1 MAQFEYQVGGSLQ
14 ANHPTYVHRQADAD
28 LLTALHQG
36 QFCYTFNSR
45 QMGKSSLLVQTKHRL
60 EQQGARAAVIDMT
73 CIGSELVTAEQW
85 YKGLAYELWLGFELM
100 EQFSLKAW
108 WQEQKDLALPQRLT
122 QLLRHILWCLP
133 KQPLLILI
141 DEIDSV
147 LSLPFAIDD
156 FFALIRFCYNQRA
169 LEPDFNRLAFALF
182 GVATPSDLVQDRSKT
197 PFNIGQAI
205 DLQGFQLHE
214 VEPLVQTLTGKVSNP
229 SALLQQVLGW
239 TEGQPFLTQKLC
251 QLILSKVQAGFLT
264 LPPGTEAF
272 WIDNLVTTEL
282 LQNWEAQDEPEH
294 LRTIRDR
301 LLHNAQRAGRL
312 LGLYQQIWLRDQV
325 DSTLGSSALG
335 SSALGSS
342 ALGSSTNPT
351 LTNPEKNSE
360 SSRDQIELL
369 LSGLVVRQ
377 QGYLQVKNQI
387 YRRVFDQA
395 WINQQL
401 RTLRPYAPALEAW
414 VAAGQQD
421 DSRLLRGQALLDAQ
435 AWAQDK
441 SLSDIDYQFLAASQQ
456 AEQQD
461 VQQMLEVAR
470 LQQVETQLQAERQSS
485 RQQRFWLKLV
495 SAKLLLISLLSG
507 LMFYQYRRAALNE
520 VKAIATAS
528 ETYYSAHQGL
538 DALIAALQANRK
550 LQQIGR
556 ADLATA
562 EQVAK
567 VLRQAVYNAS
577 EVSRFNAQQTSMLSL
592 AASPNQKL
600 LVSGGV
606 DRTVRLW
613 QSDGKLLKTLYGH
626 SDQVTA
632 VAFSSDSRLIASAS
646 ADQTIILWDQNG
658 NRLHR
663 LIGHS
668 GTVRSVAFNPASSED
683 QLVSAGQDG
692 QIRRWSS
699 TGKLLKAW
707 KGHQSSI
714 NALAF
719 SPDGQMLAT
728 ASDDQT
734 LRLWTLSGQ
743 LLKTLR
749 GHTDRVRTLAFS
761 PNADTLVSGSDDST
775 VKIWTINGQPIH
787 TLTEHQA
794 AVQAIAFSPF
804 GDRMA
809 TASRDR
815 SIKLWNRDG
824 VLLATLRGH
833 TRPLASLAFI
843 ADGRT
848 LVSSSEDE
856 TIRLWQVKNSFL
868 TPLVG
873 HQASVTAITFNP
885 IDRSVITGSADRTV
899 RIWNRRGTLLRQI
912 NGHQAEVTDVAVSSL
927 VNPAVNRAAKD
938 SLIATASADR
948 TVKLWNRDGLLLHNL
963 TGHRASVRSVQFSPN
978 GQVIASS
985 GDDKTIRLWR
995 KDGEVTRV
1003 LSGHGGAVADV
1014 AFSLLAPMLASV
1026 SVDGGIRI
1034 WRSNAVATQSSSQT
1048 QPWRNDGDLLTSFG
1062 DYSVAITAVAFNP
1075 QRSQLATAWDKTIQ
1089 IWDATDRTL
1098 LKTLRGHRGKI
1109 RDLAFSPDGRLLA
1122 SASEDN
1128 TVKLWTVK
1136 LSTVKHWSQ
1145 SGKPLTTLD
1154 SHSHAVRSLA
1164 FSPDSQMLAS
1174 ASDDQTGLLWD
1185 LQLVLNTKALYKQGC
1200 EWLQVYLRN
1209 PELSAADRQ
1218 ICSKSAKPV
1227 QD

>member
-28 LLTALHQG
+28 LFTALNQG

-73 CIGSELVTAEQW
+73 CIGSEFITAEQW
-85 YKGLAYELWLGFELM
+85 YKGLAYELWLGFELV

-108 WQEQKDLALPQRLT
+108 WQAQKDLTLPQRLT
-122 QLLRHILWCLP
+122 QLLRQILRCLP
-133 KQPLLILI
+133 KQSLLILI

-169 LEPDFNRLAFALF
+169 IEPDFNLLAFALF

-214 VEPLVQTLTGKVSNP
+214 VEPLIQTLTSKVSNP
-229 SALLQQVLGW
+229 STLLQQVLRW

-251 QLILSKVQAGFLT
+251 QLILSKVHTGFLT

-272 WIDNLVTTEL
+272 WIDNLVETDL

-301 LLHNAQRAGRL
+301 LLCNAQRAGRL
-312 LGLYQQIWLRDQV
+312 LGLYQQIWLRDQAF
-325 DSTLGSSALG
+325 DPALSDPALGDSALG
-335 SSALGSS
+335 DSAL
-342 ALGSSTNPT
+342 TNSE
-351 LTNPEKNSE
+351 NASE

-369 LSGLVVRQ
+369 LSGLVVRK
-377 QGYLQVKNQI
+377 QGRLQVKNQI
-387 YRRVFDQA
+387 YRRVFNQA
-395 WINQQL
+395 WISQQL

-414 VAAGQQD
+414 VTASQQD
-421 DSRLLRGQALLDAQ
+421 NSRLLRGQALLDAQ

-441 SLSDIDYQFLAASQQ
+441 SLSDTDYQFLAASQQ
-456 AEQQD
+456 AEQRD
-461 VQQMLEVAR
+461 IQQMLEVAR
-470 LQQVETQLQAERQSS
+470 LQQVETQLQTERQSS

-495 SAKLLLISLLSG
+495 STKLLLVSLLSG
-507 LMFYQYRRAALNE
+507 LLFHQYRQAALNE

-538 DALIAALQANRK
+538 DALMAALTANYR
-550 LQQIGR
+550 LQQMGQADR
-556 ADLATA
+556 ATT

-577 EVSRFNAQQTSMLSL
+577 EVSRFDGQQTSMLSL
-592 AASPNQKL
+592 ATSPNQKL
-600 LVSGGV
+600 LASGGA
-606 DRTVRLW
+606 DRTVRIW
-613 QSDGKLLKTLYGH
+613 QPDGKLLKTLYGH

-632 VAFSSDSRLIASAS
+632 VAFSADSRLIASAS

-668 GTVRSVAFNPASSED
+668 GAVRSVAFNPAVAGADS

-692 QIRRWSS
+692 RIRRWSS
-699 TGKLLKAW
+699 TGKLLKDW
-707 KGHQSSI
+707 KGHQSRI

-719 SPDGQMLAT
+719 SPDGQILAT
-728 ASDDQT
+728 ASDDRT
-734 LRLWTLSGQ
+734 VRLWTLSGQ

-749 GHTDRVRTLAFS
+749 GHADRVSTLAFS
-761 PNADTLVSGSDDST
+761 PNAGTLVSGSDDGT
-775 VKIWTINGQPIH
+775 IKIWTLDGQPSR
-787 TLTEHQA
+787 TLTRHQA

-804 GDRMA
+804 GDTMA

-815 SIKLWNRDG
+815 SIKLWSRDG

-833 TRPLASLAFI
+833 TRPIGSLAFI
-843 ADGRT
+843 LNGRT

-856 TIRLWQVKNSFL
+856 TIRLWQVKNHFL

-885 IDRSVITGSADRTV
+885 IDRSVITGGADRTV
-899 RIWNRRGTLLRQI
+899 RIWNRRGTLLRQL

-927 VNPAVNRAAKD
+927 VNPAANRATSAKG

-963 TGHRASVRSVQFSPN
+963 VGHKAPIRAVQFSPN

-995 KDGEVTRV
+995 KDGEATRV
-1003 LSGHGGAVADV
+1003 LSGHAGAVTDL
-1014 AFSLLAPMLASV
+1014 AFSLLDPMLASV
-1026 SVDGGIRI
+1026 SADGGIRI

-1048 QPWRNDGDLLTSFG
+1048 QPWRNDGELLTSFG
-1062 DYSVAITAVAFNP
+1062 DYSIALTAVAFNP
-1075 QRSQLATAWDKTIQ
+1075 QRSQLAIAWGKTIQ
-1089 IWDATDRTL
+1089 IWNATDRTL
-1098 LKTLRGHRGKI
+1098 LKTLRGHQGKI
-1109 RDLAFSPDGRLLA
+1109 HDLAFSPDGQLLA

-1136 LSTVKHWSQ
+1136 HWTAKHWSQ
-1145 SGKPLTTLD
+1145 AGKPLTTLD
-1154 SHSHAVRSLA
+1154 SHSNAVRSLA

-1174 ASDDQTGLLWD
+1174 ASDDRTGLLWD
-1185 LQLVLNTKALYKQGC
+1185 LQLVLNTKALYQYGC
-1200 EWLQVYLRN
+1200 EWLQGYLRN

-1218 ICSKSAKPV
+1218 VCSKSAKPL
-1227 QD
+1227 QE